1 MKNDVLARRYAKA
14 IYELGK
20 EENLEHVFLGD
31 LKTIVDLINEN
42 EELKLLIESPLYEL
56 TLKKRILKAVIADSG
71 ISQYIVNFLNILLE
85 KDRINEL
92 SSILQSYYD
101 IISEVSGKAKA
112 SIVSAVE
119 LSQSQQQQIS
129 KTFSNITKKQVDIDM
144 SIDPSLIGGLIVEVE
159 GMVYDGSIK
168 SQLIKFKEILKG
180 EM

>member
-1 MKNDVLARRYAKA
+1 
-14 IYELGK
+14 
-20 EENLEHVFLGD
+20 
-31 LKTIVDLINEN
+31 LI
-42 EELKLLIESPLYEL
+42 IESPLYEL
-56 TLKKRILKAVIADSG
+56 TLKKRIFKAVIANAG
-71 ISQYIVNFLNILLE
+71 ISKYIVNFLNILLE
-85 KDRINEL
+85 KDRISEL

-112 SIVSAVE
+112 SVVSAVE
-119 LSQSQQQQIS
+119 LSQAQQLEIS
-129 KTFSNITKKQVDIDM
+129 KAFSNITKKQVEIDM